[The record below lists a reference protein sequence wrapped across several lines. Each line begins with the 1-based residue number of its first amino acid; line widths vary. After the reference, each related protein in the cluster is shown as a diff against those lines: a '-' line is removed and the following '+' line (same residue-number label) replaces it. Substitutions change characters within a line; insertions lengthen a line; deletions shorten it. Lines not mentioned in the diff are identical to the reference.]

1 MPRGKKRKD
10 PDPAWNET
18 SHTLTSKGM
27 CPKDTTPSTIHSKG
41 DAPTEQDSDK
51 NVSKKPRH
59 IVMSPVLAIM
69 TSAYNKLSSSS
80 SSSSSSAASAMSWSE
95 IDEPVTKLFEMR
107 YYITFLFDS
116 DTLDNEFE
124 TLNCIAKQVVGCGLS
139 YIIRNAVY
147 ENGTTSMDAK
157 VAIAVF
163 AQWCIEAGICL
174 V

>member
-1 MPRGKKRKD
+1 MSRGRKRKD
-10 PDPAWNET
+10 PDPAWNGAAT
-18 SHTLTSKGM
+18 HKLTSSGW
-27 CPKDTTPSTIHSKG
+27 CPKEPPSTINSKA
-41 DAPTEQDSDK
+41 DAPTDQESDK
-51 NVSKKPRH
+51 NVSKRPRH
-59 IVMSPVLAIM
+59 IVISPILAIM
-69 TSAYNKLSSSS
+69 TKAYNELFSSS

-116 DTLDNEFE
+116 DTLDKEFE
-124 TLNCIAKQVVGCGLS
+124 TLNCIADQVVGCGLS

-147 ENGTTSMDAK
+147 KDGTTSMDTK